1 MRSALR
7 CGGVCVGVSHV
18 TRMSRDA
25 LNDAPAT
32 VQVEF
37 EAATEA
43 NVWDESDD
51 DV

>member
-1 MRSALR
+1 MRSALH
-7 CGGVCVGVSHV
+7 CDGVCHAYHV
-18 TRMSRDA
+18 TCMSRDA

-43 NVWDESDD
+43 NEWDESDD